1 MDAETVD
8 VVERGAALVEVT
20 RPANAVFAGVAT
32 LVGAFVAGFELGPA
46 LVASVVTAF
55 GTGAGNSVNDYY
67 DADIDAVN
75 RPERPIP
82 SGRLPRRDAVYL
94 SAALF
99 AAALA
104 ATVVYLPPLA
114 IAIGVVNL
122 VLLVVYSSHLKR
134 TPLVG
139 NVAVALLSGSAFLFG
154 GAAVGDAATTL
165 VLFALAALVTLGR
178 EVVKDLEDV
187 EGDRE
192 KGART
197 VPIVWGRRHALAI
210 AAGSVGVAVGL
221 APLPYLFQGFGRG
234 YLVAVS
240 LACALALYGVAASAG
255 DPGRGQR
262 VLKASMAMALVA
274 FALPQVV

>member
-1 MDAETVD
+1 MDAETAA
-8 VVERGAALVEVT
+8 VVERGAALVEVM

-32 LVGAFVAGFELGPA
+32 VVGAFVAGFELEPA
-46 LVASVVTAF
+46 AVAAVVTAL

-82 SGRLPRRDAVYL
+82 SGRLPQRDAVVL
-94 SAALF
+94 TAALF

-104 ATVVYLPPLA
+104 LTVAFLPMLA

-139 NVAVALLSGSAFLFG
+139 NVVVAFLSGSAFLFG
-154 GAAVGDAATTL
+154 GAAVGDASTTL

-192 KGART
+192 EGART
-197 VPIVWGRRHALAI
+197 VPIVWGRRYALAI

-221 APLPYLFQGFGRG
+221 APLPYLFQGFGG
-234 YLVAVS
+234 SYLAVVSVACGV
-240 LACALALYGVAASAG
+240 ALYGVAASAG

-262 VLKASMAMALVA
+262 VLKAAMAVALAA
-274 FALPQVV
+274 FALPQLT